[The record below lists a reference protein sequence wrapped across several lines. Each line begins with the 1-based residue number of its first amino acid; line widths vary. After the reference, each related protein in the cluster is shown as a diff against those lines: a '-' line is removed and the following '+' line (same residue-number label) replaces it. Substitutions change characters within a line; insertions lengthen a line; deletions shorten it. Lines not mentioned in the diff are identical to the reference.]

1 MPVKVAVITRGCDKN
16 TVDSES
22 MLGLLQ
28 ANGYELVDEPYQADA
43 LIVNTCGFIAAAK
56 EESINTI
63 LEAAQLK
70 KIKPELKIIAAGCMV
85 QKYCQELAAEI
96 PEIDGFLGS
105 NNVPGLLTLLD
116 KVLSGDRVT
125 RLENGVVD
133 PDLYIPRIS
142 TTPHFYSYLKIAE
155 GCDNRCSYCAIPVMR
170 GDYSSR
176 SIPVLLKEAAFLV
189 EKGVKEISLVAQDIT
204 LYGKDLYGRESLTKL
219 LQELVKIEGLEW
231 VRLLYCYPTHI
242 SDELIDLI
250 ARERKICKYLDIPL
264 QHADQE
270 ILNKMGRKQK
280 TEKVVEL
287 IQKLRKKIP
296 DLALRTTFIVG
307 FPGEREQHFAT
318 LLKFMKEVE
327 FDWAGVFT
335 YSPEEGTPAAEF
347 PEQVPEEIKEERYH
361 RAMLLQR
368 EITSRR
374 NVRWLGQSLT
384 VLIEKAAREQG
395 KGIYQGRTQHQ
406 APEVDGVVF
415 FKGCDLNPGEF
426 VPVSVTGVEDYDLLG
441 ESKA

>member
-1 MPVKVAVITRGCDKN
+1 
-16 TVDSES
+16 
-22 MLGLLQ
+22 
-28 ANGYELVDEPYQADA
+28 
-43 LIVNTCGFIAAAK
+43 
-56 EESINTI
+56 
-63 LEAAQLK
+63 
-70 KIKPELKIIAAGCMV
+70 
-85 QKYCQELAAEI
+85 
-96 PEIDGFLGS
+96 
-105 NNVPGLLTLLD
+105 
-116 KVLSGDRVT
+116 
-125 RLENGVVD
+125 
-133 PDLYIPRIS
+133 
-142 TTPHFYSYLKIAE
+142 
-155 GCDNRCSYCAIPVMR
+155 MR